1 MIRGG
6 VGGGKTKVGLKFE
19 SRVDIRKVFEK
30 APHYAVKEN
39 VVYFNDQKVAQ
50 LFQKHKLY
58 KDLLEKNGIDYST
71 LISKK
76 LLPGD
81 AVLVLG
87 NKTLFIVEIKFQE
100 VADRLMKITNL
111 RFQVSPI

>member
-71 LISKK
+71 LISKSYYRMMRYLFWVIK
-76 LLPGD
+76 LYLS
-81 AVLVLG
+81 
-87 NKTLFIVEIKFQE
+87 
-100 VADRLMKITNL
+100 L
-111 RFQVSPI
+111 R

>member
-30 APHYAVKEN
+30 APHYAVKED

-50 LFQKHKLY
+50 LFQ
-58 KDLLEKNGIDYST
+58 NT
-71 LISKK
+71 
-76 LLPGD
+76 
-81 AVLVLG
+81 
-87 NKTLFIVEIKFQE
+87 NCIK
-100 VADRLMKITNL
+100 IC
-111 RFQVSPI
+111 